1 MSVVDHTGRVVVG
14 VDGSGQSAVATEW
27 AAHRAEQLGLGLTLL
42 LATPPLQI
50 PTSRGR
56 MMRQN
61 ATDFAERIVAGAR
74 ERLDAAAHEVS
85 AAHPGLDIVALLLED
100 SEPALAMVQASETA
114 MLTVVGTRG
123 LGAIKAMALG
133 SVSRHLITHAHCP
146 VVVVPETGMARDE
159 RAAGTIAVGVD
170 DATHSTAT
178 LHAAIEEAQR
188 VGGRLLA
195 IHSWEYSPT
204 VVEGMPAMD
213 SELFETVQHTYEQDL
228 AELVRTQ
235 VGENPSFEVEVR
247 VTLGHAG
254 EVLVN
259 ASHESELL
267 VVGSRGRSGLGGLLL
282 GSTAAHVARTSI
294 CPVLVLP
301 NKKLL
306 AKH

>member
-1 MSVVDHTGRVVVG
+1 MSVVDYTGRVVVG

-27 AAHRAEQLGLGLTLL
+27 AAHRAEQLGLGLTLV

-56 MMRQN
+56 LMRQG
-61 ATDFAERIVAGAR
+61 ATDFAERMVAGAR
-74 ERLDAAAHEVS
+74 QRLDLAADEVS
-85 AAHPGLDIVALLLED
+85 AAHPKLDIVAQLLED
-100 SEPALAMVQASETA
+100 SEPALALVRATETA
-114 MLTVVGTRG
+114 ELTVVGTRG

-133 SVSRHLITHAHCP
+133 SVSRHLITHAHAP
-146 VVVVPETGMARDE
+146 VVVVPETGNANDE
-159 RAAGTIAVGVD
+159 RATGTVSVGVD

-188 VGGRLLA
+188 LGGKLLA
-195 IHSWEYSPT
+195 IHTWEYSPT

-213 SELFETVQHTYEQDL
+213 SDLFETVQHTYEEDL
-228 AELVRTQ
+228 AELVRGQ
-235 VGENPSFEVEVR
+235 VGENPGFEVEVR

-282 GSTAAHVARTSI
+282 GSTAAHVARASI
-294 CPVLVLP
+294 CPVLVIP
-301 NKKLL
+301 AKKLL
-306 AKH
+306 GKR